1 MDEASRLEA
10 RMRTVFVLGLLAVAV
25 FVVWSAAD
33 FRRAARLFPQ
43 YAGGVTV
50 ALCLLEL
57 ARQFVRRRLL
67 AAEGEGVNTADIGLD
82 PEERTREGI
91 RRSLAIFAWVLGYGV
106 LIVLLGMPLA
116 TALFVPALLRLQFG
130 APWLPALGLVA
141 GIWALMFALRAI
153 LAVRLPTGLWT
164 GTFPL

>member
-10 RMRTVFVLGLLAVAV
+10 RMRTAFVLALLAIAI
-25 FVVWSAAD
+25 FVVWSAGD

-57 ARQFVRRRLL
+57 ARQILRRKLL
-67 AAEGEGVNTADIGLD
+67 PPAEEGVNTADIGLD

-91 RRSLAIFAWVLGYGV
+91 RRSLVIFGWVLGYGV

-116 TALFVPALLRLQFG
+116 TALFVPALLRLRFG
-130 APWLPALGLVA
+130 APWLPGLGLVA
-141 GIWALMFALRAI
+141 GLWALMYALRAV
-153 LAVRLPTGLWT
+153 LDVRLPSGWLI